1 MANVEFKKAMTEHFI
16 EVVKYLKVSGRVKSK
31 TEIGEIIGQP
41 LQVISKLLSGDRII
55 TLEQMQL
62 LIKNTN
68 VDSYWFLTGVGSM
81 IDDDDHELNEPSVGY
96 QKTEGSTINTIGILL
111 PLISA
116 LEEKIKTLE
125 QNNSMFLE
133 QLKAIVAQTNT
144 KNTLF
149 N

>member
-144 KNTLF
+144 KKNLF

>member
-1 MANVEFKKAMTEHFI
+1 MANVKFKKAMTEHFI

-96 QKTEGSTINTIGILL
+96 QKEGSTINTIGILL

-144 KNTLF
+144 KKNLF

>member
-1 MANVEFKKAMTEHFI
+1 MANIEFKKSMTEHFI
-16 EVVKYLKVSGRVKSK
+16 EVVKYLKISGRVKSK

-41 LQVISKLLSGDRII
+41 LQVISKLLSGERII

-68 VDSYWFLTGVGSM
+68 INSYWFLTGVGSM

-125 QNNSMFLE
+125 QNNSMFLK
-133 QLKAIVAQTNT
+133 QLKAIVAKTNT

>member
-41 LQVISKLLSGDRII
+41 LQVISKLLSGERII

-68 VDSYWFLTGVGSM
+68 V
-81 IDDDDHELNEPSVGY
+81 
-96 QKTEGSTINTIGILL
+96 
-111 PLISA
+111 
-116 LEEKIKTLE
+116 
-125 QNNSMFLE
+125 E
-133 QLKAIVAQTNT
+133 QLLVSNWSGINDR
-144 KNTLF
+144 
-149 N
+149 

>member
-1 MANVEFKKAMTEHFI
+1 MANVEFKKAITEHFI

-41 LQVISKLLSGDRII
+41 LQVISKLLSGERII

-68 VDSYWFLTGVGSM
+68 INSYWFLTGVGSM

>member
-1 MANVEFKKAMTEHFI
+1 MANVEFKRAITEHFI

-31 TEIGEIIGQP
+31 TEIGEIIEQP
-41 LQVISKLLSGDRII
+41 LQVISKLLSGERII
-55 TLEQMQL
+55 TLEQTQL

-68 VDSYWFLTGVGSM
+68 INSYWFLTGDGPM
-81 IDDDDHELNEPSVGY
+81 IYDYDRELNETSVGY

-111 PLISA
+111 PLIST

-125 QNNSMFLE
+125 QNNFMFLE

-144 KNTLF
+144 KNILF

>member
-1 MANVEFKKAMTEHFI
+1 MANVEFKKSMTEHFI
-16 EVVKYLKVSGRVKSK
+16 EVVKYLKISGRVKSK

-41 LQVISKLLSGDRII
+41 LQVISKLLSGQRII

-68 VDSYWFLTGVGSM
+68 VNSYWFLTGVGSM
-81 IDDDDHELNEPSVGY
+81 IDNDDHELNELSVGY

>member
-1 MANVEFKKAMTEHFI
+1 MANVEFKKTITKHFI

-55 TLEQMQL
+55 TLEQMQM

-68 VDSYWFLTGVGSM
+68 VNSYWFLTGEGTM
-81 IDDDDHELNEPSVGY
+81 IDDDDHKMNEPSVDY
-96 QKTEGSTINTIGILL
+96 QKTEGSTINTIGVLL
-111 PLISA
+111 PLIST

-125 QNNSMFLE
+125 QNNSIILE
-133 QLKAIVAQTNT
+133 RLEVIVDQINT
-144 KNTLF
+144 K
-149 N
+149 